1 MTANHTG
8 KSRNSDS
15 WQTVID
21 GWVRDPAIRRYSLIV
36 LGMLLISAIL
46 FLGLASGLLL
56 TALNAVLP
64 TLLAKTLTVGA
75 LGATGSLG
83 WWWHHRHPNHEQRPH
98 RYHR

>member
-1 MTANHTG
+1 MTTNHTG

-15 WQTVID
+15 WRTVID
-21 GWVRDPAIRRYSLIV
+21 GWVRDPAIRQYSLIV
-36 LGMLLISAIL
+36 LSMLLIGAVL
-46 FLGLASGLLL
+46 FLGLVSGLLL

-83 WWWHHRHPNHEQRPH
+83 WWWYRRRPK
-98 RYHR
+98 R